1 MPICFIKHVMHYAY
15 IVLRPQ
21 CLVLIYTNGINNAMF
36 IISIEG
42 GSGLIKSLKTIIG
55 QIFRRL
61 RYEFVSNTHIYI
73 IVSERSRKTPLTTLY
88 LILG

>member
-1 MPICFIKHVMHYAY
+1 
-15 IVLRPQ
+15 
-21 CLVLIYTNGINNAMF
+21 MF
-36 IISIEG
+36 ITGISIEG
-42 GSGLIKSLKTIIG
+42 GNDLIKSQKTITG